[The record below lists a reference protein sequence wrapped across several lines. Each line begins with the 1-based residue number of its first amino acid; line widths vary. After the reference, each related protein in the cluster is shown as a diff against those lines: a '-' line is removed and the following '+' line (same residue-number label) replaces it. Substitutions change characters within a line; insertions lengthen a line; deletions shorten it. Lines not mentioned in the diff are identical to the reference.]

1 MENRQIPLLLL
12 LLHIYI
18 KKLILWNRFFKFL
31 CLVLIKNA
39 LVSFYLMLHILSMNN
54 MVIISSNKI
63 LVNKSKDDN
72 DNLNS
77 SLETPTVCPL
87 CKTDNAIIT
96 DPKSGEIICS
106 RCGMVVSDKLLEKR
120 QEWRT
125 FAIDESE
132 DRTRTGPPS
141 SLSRHDMGLST
152 VIGKENVDATKN
164 KIEPSMLSAMHRLR
178 TWDFRTQV
186 HSSTDRTL
194 RLAFDELYSLKDKLG
209 LSDAIVEK
217 TAYIYRKAQ
226 QKGMTR
232 GRSIHAVLAAAIY
245 IACRQ
250 MEVPRTL
257 DELATIGNI
266 KRKSIAKC
274 YRELIFELQLKLPT
288 IDTTK
293 SNARVAN
300 IANISEKT
308 KHQAMNLMNDV
319 IKNGISAGKDPMG
332 LAATVL
338 YASCIKTG
346 EQKTQ
351 VDLANAAQITEVTI
365 RNRFKDL
372 KNRLELHD

>member
-1 MENRQIPLLLL
+1 
-12 LLHIYI
+12 
-18 KKLILWNRFFKFL
+18 
-31 CLVLIKNA
+31 
-39 LVSFYLMLHILSMNN
+39 MNN

-72 DNLNS
+72 ENLNS
-77 SLETPTVCPL
+77 SLESPTVCPL
-87 CKTDNAIIT
+87 CKTDNAIVT

-106 RCGMVVSDKLLEKR
+106 RCGMVVSDKMLER
-120 QEWRT
+120 RPEWRT
-125 FAIDESE
+125 FAMDETE
-132 DRTRTGPPS
+132 GRARTGPPS
-141 SLSRHDMGLST
+141 SLSHHDMGLAT

-164 KIEPSMLSAMHRLR
+164 KIEPSMLSTLHRLR

-194 RLAFDELYSLKDKLG
+194 RLAFNELDSLKDKLG
-209 LSDAIVEK
+209 LSDAIIEK
-217 TAYIYRKAQ
+217 TAYIYRKARQ
-226 QKGMTR
+226 RGMMR
-232 GRSIHAVLAAAIY
+232 GRSSQAVLAAAIY

-257 DELATIGNI
+257 DDLATISNI
-266 KRKSIAKC
+266 KRKPIAKC

-288 IDTTK
+288 IDTAK
-293 SNARVAN
+293 CIARVAN

-351 VDLANAAQITEVTI
+351 VDLASAAQITEVTI

-372 KNRLELHD
+372 

>member
-1 MENRQIPLLLL
+1 
-12 LLHIYI
+12 
-18 KKLILWNRFFKFL
+18 
-31 CLVLIKNA
+31 
-39 LVSFYLMLHILSMNN
+39 MLFVNK
-54 MVIISSNKI
+54 MVTVPSKKI
-63 LVNKSKDDN
+63 LVNKSKHDIEDV
-72 DNLNS
+72 NS
-77 SLETPTVCPL
+77 ALETLTLCHL
-87 CKTDNAIIT
+87 CKSDNAIIT

-132 DRTRTGPPS
+132 GRTRTGPPS

-164 KIEPSMLSAMHRLR
+164 KIEPSMLSTMHRLR

-186 HSSTDRTL
+186 RSSTDKTL

-209 LSDAIVEK
+209 LSDAIIEK

-226 QKGMTR
+226 QKGMMR

-257 DELATIGNI
+257 DEIATIGNI

-274 YRELIFELQLKLPT
+274 HRELILELQLRLPT

-293 SNARVAN
+293 CIARVAN
-300 IANISEKT
+300 KANISEKT
-308 KHQAMNLMNDV
+308 KHQAMTLMNDV
-319 IKNGISAGKDPMG
+319 VKNGISAGKDPMG
-332 LAATVL
+332 LAASVL

-346 EQKTQ
+346 ERKTQ
-351 VDLANAAQITEVTI
+351 VDLANAAQITGVTI

-372 KNRLELHD
+372 KNRLELRD

>member
-1 MENRQIPLLLL
+1 
-12 LLHIYI
+12 
-18 KKLILWNRFFKFL
+18 
-31 CLVLIKNA
+31 
-39 LVSFYLMLHILSMNN
+39 MLHILFVNN
-54 MVIISSNKI
+54 MVIVSSNKI
-63 LVNKSKDDN
+63 LIKESKN
-72 DNLNS
+72 DNVNVKS
-77 SLETPTVCPL
+77 TSETSTVCPS
-87 CKTDNAIIT
+87 CKRDNAIIT

-106 RCGMVVSDKLLEKR
+106 RCGMVVSDKMLERK

-152 VIGKENVDATKN
+152 VIGKENIDATKN
-164 KIEPSMLSAMHRLR
+164 KIEPSILSAMHRLR

-186 HSSTDRTL
+186 HSSADRTL
-194 RLAFDELYSLKDKLG
+194 RLAFDELDSLKDKLG

-217 TAYIYRKAQ
+217 TAYIRKAQ

-257 DELATIGNI
+257 DELARIGNI

-300 IANISEKT
+300 
-308 KHQAMNLMNDV
+308 
-319 IKNGISAGKDPMG
+319 
-332 LAATVL
+332 
-338 YASCIKTG
+338 
-346 EQKTQ
+346 
-351 VDLANAAQITEVTI
+351 
-365 RNRFKDL
+365 
-372 KNRLELHD
+372 

>member
-1 MENRQIPLLLL
+1 
-12 LLHIYI
+12 
-18 KKLILWNRFFKFL
+18 
-31 CLVLIKNA
+31 
-39 LVSFYLMLHILSMNN
+39 MLFTNN
-54 MVIISSNKI
+54 MVIVSSNKM
-63 LVNKSKDDN
+63 LVNKSKNDDN
-72 DNLNS
+72 VNS
-77 SLETPTVCPL
+77 ALETFTLCPS

-106 RCGMVVSDKLLEKR
+106 RCGMVVSDNLLESR
-120 QEWRT
+120 QEWHT
-125 FAIDESE
+125 FDIDKSVG
-132 DRTRTGPPS
+132 RARTGLPS
-141 SLSRHDMGLST
+141 SLARHDMGLST

-164 KIEPSMLSAMHRLR
+164 KIEPVMLSTLHRLR

-194 RLAFDELYSLKDKLG
+194 RLAFDELDSLRDKLG

-245 IACRQ
+245 ISCRQ

-257 DELATIGNI
+257 DEIATIGDI

-274 YRELIFELQLKLPT
+274 HRELILELQLQLPT

-293 SNARVAN
+293 CIARVAN
-300 IANISEKT
+300 KANISEKT

-319 IKNGISAGKDPMG
+319 VKTGISAGKDPMG

-372 KNRLELHD
+372 KNRLELPD

>member
-1 MENRQIPLLLL
+1 
-12 LLHIYI
+12 
-18 KKLILWNRFFKFL
+18 
-31 CLVLIKNA
+31 
-39 LVSFYLMLHILSMNN
+39 
-54 MVIISSNKI
+54 MVTVPSSKT
-63 LVNKSKDDN
+63 LVNKSEDDIEYV
-72 DNLNS
+72 NS
-77 SLETPTVCPL
+77 AVETFTLCPS
-87 CKTDNAIIT
+87 CKNDNAIIT

-106 RCGMVVSDKLLEKR
+106 RCGMVVSDKLLER
-120 QEWRT
+120 RPEWHT
-125 FAIDESE
+125 SAINETE
-132 DRTRTGPPS
+132 DRIRTGPPS

-164 KIEPSMLSAMHRLR
+164 KIEPSILSTMHRLR
-178 TWDFRTQV
+178 TWDFRTKV
-186 HSSTDRTL
+186 HSSTDRNL
-194 RLAFDELYSLKDKLG
+194 RLAFDELDSLKDKLG
-209 LSDAIVEK
+209 LSDAVIEK

-226 QKGMTR
+226 QKGMMR
-232 GRSIHAVLAAAIY
+232 GRSSHAVLAAAIY

-257 DELATIGNI
+257 DEIATVGNI

-274 YRELIFELQLKLPT
+274 HRELILELQLRLPT

-293 SNARVAN
+293 CIARVAN
-300 IANISEKT
+300 KAKVSEKT
-308 KHQAMNLMNDV
+308 KYQAINLMDVV

-351 VDLANAAQITEVTI
+351 VDLASAAQITEVTI

-372 KNRLELHD
+372 KNRVELHD

>member
-1 MENRQIPLLLL
+1 MVTVPSS
-12 LLHIYI
+12 
-18 KKLILWNRFFKFL
+18 KK
-31 CLVLIKNA
+31 
-39 LVSFYLMLHILSMNN
+39 
-54 MVIISSNKI
+54 
-63 LVNKSKDDN
+63 LVNKAEDD
-72 DNLNS
+72 LEYVNS
-77 SLETPTVCPL
+77 ALETFTLCPS
-87 CKTDNAIIT
+87 CKSDNTIIT

-106 RCGMVVSDKLLEKR
+106 RCGMVVSDKLLER
-120 QEWRT
+120 RPEWRT
-125 FAIDESE
+125 FATDETE
-132 DRTRTGPPS
+132 GRARTGLPS
-141 SLSRHDMGLST
+141 SLARHDIGLST

-194 RLAFDELYSLKDKLG
+194 RLAFDELDSLKDKLG
-209 LSDAIVEK
+209 LSDAIIEK

-226 QKGMTR
+226 EKGMMR
-232 GRSIHAVLAAAIY
+232 GRSSHAVLAAAIY

-257 DELATIGNI
+257 DEIATIGNI

-274 YRELIFELQLKLPT
+274 HRELILELQLTLPI

-293 SNARVAN
+293 CIAR
-300 IANISEKT
+300 IANKANVSEKS
-308 KHQAMNLMNDV
+308 KHEAMNLMNEV

-351 VDLANAAQITEVTI
+351 VDLASAAQITEVTI

-372 KNRLELHD
+372 KNRLDLNK